1 MDINYFKSE
10 VAHLLD
16 GYELK
21 YSSFKNGDFGDL
33 ERVEIEGKNK
43 LGGVDFW
50 SKGWVDIDVYDCILE
65 EQILNFLLSP
75 DELKKQD
82 EAMKI
87 LIKVLVSDE

>member
-82 EAMKI
+82 EAIKI